1 MRRRLKSFGH
11 KPDIV
16 LLSSFFILVVLGLI
30 FLASASFDIGKID
43 FNDTYYFLKHQLVF
57 GFVPGVVM
65 FLIGYLVYYRNW
77 RKFSPVLFFLNLI
90 LLVMVLTPI
99 GTVINGSR
107 RWISLFGISFQ
118 PSEFLNLFPSL
129 HHQLSLIKGIF
140 QEWTHHCASLSRINP
155 LQ

>member
-118 PSEFLNLFPSL
+118 PSELLKFTLILYLATLFSSANLRKIKQKDWRIYWLFI
-129 HHQLSLIKGIF
+129 LS
-140 QEWTHHCASLSRINP
+140 
-155 LQ
+155 